1 MNEYDSARIRNAL
14 NLETTTHPE
23 KADIVII
30 NTCSIRQKADQ
41 KALSSIGKFK
51 HLKARKPEMIIG
63 IAGCVAQLYG
73 DKLLDRIPHLDLVLG
88 PRSIPRLPTIISQIE
103 KEKRRCVETSLD
115 VQEVFEIEPYHE
127 EGKVTAFVS
136 VQQGCNKKCTYCIV
150 PYVRGNEINRP
161 TREILSEIGNLVIKG
176 VKEVTLIGQTVNSWR
191 DNGYKFSDLLRKVA
205 ELEGLERIR
214 FTTSYPRDVT
224 NRMIDSMRDTR
235 KVCRHI
241 HLPVQSGSNKI
252 LSLMK
257 RTYTKEWYL
266 DTVNKLRDSI
276 PDIAISTDIIVGFP
290 GETEEDF
297 ENTIKLLNEAE
308 FNNIFSFKF
317 SQRPGTPASEFCE
330 KENVSETD
338 ANRRLSRLQELQREI
353 TFRKNQLNVG
363 STQEVLVEGE
373 GRSNSNWIY
382 GRNTYNQIV
391 HFPGSATLKGI
402 VAKVKITE
410 GLQNSLRGELLNK
423 N

>member
-103 KEKRRCVETSLD
+103 KEKRRCVEISLD
-115 VQEVFEIEPYHE
+115 VEEVFEIEPYHE

-161 TREILSEIGNLVIKG
+161 TRKILSEIGNLVIKG

-224 NRMIDSMRDTR
+224 KRMIDSMRDTR

-308 FNNIFSFKF
+308 FDNIFSFKF

-338 ANRRLSRLQELQREI
+338 ANRRLSTLQELQREI
-353 TFRKNQLNVG
+353 TFRKNQYNVG

-373 GRSNSNWIY
+373 GRNDSNWIY

>member
-73 DKLLDRIPHLDLVLG
+73 DKLLDKIPHLDLVLG

>member
-103 KEKRRCVETSLD
+103 KEKRRCVEISLD
-115 VQEVFEIEPYHE
+115 VEEVFEIEPYHE

-161 TREILSEIGNLVIKG
+161 TRKILSEIGNLVIKG

-224 NRMIDSMRDTR
+224 KRMIDSMRDTR

-308 FNNIFSFKF
+308 FDNIFSFKF

-338 ANRRLSRLQELQREI
+338 ANRRLSSLQELQREI
-353 TFRKNQLNVG
+353 TFRKNQYNVG

-373 GRSNSNWIY
+373 SRNDSNWIY

-402 VAKVKITE
+402 VAKVTITE

>member
-363 STQEVLVEGE
+363 STQELLVEGE
-373 GRSNSNWIY
+373 SRNDSNWIY

>member
-1 MNEYDSARIRNAL
+1 MNEYDSDRIRNAL

-73 DKLLDRIPHLDLVLG
+73 DKLLDKIPHLDLVLG

-115 VQEVFEIEPYHE
+115 VEEVFEIEPYHE

-161 TREILSEIGNLVIKG
+161 TTKILSEIGNLVIKG

-224 NRMIDSMRDTR
+224 KRMIDSMRDTR

-391 HFPGSATLKGI
+391 HFPGSAPLKGF